1 MTPVQA
7 SRSRLALGL
16 AVLGLAAI
24 ALLWPATAPAQSPSY
39 SRAIPSFPRPLGSAD
54 PAARVRRLGG
64 VEAPAL
70 RARPG
75 PAAAADDHLYRRMAD
90 GAYLPL
96 TAPGYVIVNGVC
108 PATGAIDV
116 RGRMV
121 DLAAAEWLAFGLPVL
136 DFTRTGETAVPR
148 ADGVDIVEPRLNFAT
163 GERISRRA
171 LRLGLMEDDD
181 DVRAAIAG
189 YWAATGSDE
198 ALRLQAV
205 VNYGD
210 REAGWS
216 QPWSAAFVSWLAC
229 ESGLSPQQF
238 RRSGRHFD
246 YVRAAVA
253 ARDGRDPAHAYIAY
267 DLGEA
272 RPTHGDLVCA
282 ARGGA
287 GFASIADIRSR
298 DVDDSTALHCDLVVK
313 TDPAHGRLYAIGGNV
328 AHAVTLSII
337 AIDADGR
344 VLSDLDVIGA
354 RRWFTVLKFRGVP
367 DPARDLDCTPAI
379 LGLPGSYQRYA
390 AAIGASVPEQTP
402 TDADR
407 REAGCPP

>member
-16 AVLGLAAI
+16 AALGLAAI

-39 SRAIPSFPRPLGSAD
+39 SRAIPSFPGPLGSAD

-64 VEAPAL
+64 IIEAPAL

-90 GAYLPL
+90 GAYLPV
-96 TAPGYVIVNGVC
+96 TAPGYVVVNAGC
-108 PATGAIDV
+108 PATGAI
-116 RGRMV
+116 G
-121 DLAAAEWLAFGLPVL
+121 
-136 DFTRTGETAVPR
+136 
-148 ADGVDIVEPRLNFAT
+148 
-163 GERISRRA
+163 
-171 LRLGLMEDDD
+171 
-181 DVRAAIAG
+181 
-189 YWAATGSDE
+189 
-198 ALRLQAV
+198 
-205 VNYGD
+205 
-210 REAGWS
+210 
-216 QPWSAAFVSWLAC
+216 C
-229 ESGLSPQQF
+229 
-238 RRSGRHFD
+238 
-246 YVRAAVA
+246 
-253 ARDGRDPAHAYIAY
+253 
-267 DLGEA
+267 
-272 RPTHGDLVCA
+272 
-282 ARGGA
+282 
-287 GFASIADIRSR
+287 
-298 DVDDSTALHCDLVVK
+298 
-313 TDPAHGRLYAIGGNV
+313 NV

-344 VLSDLDVIGA
+344 VLSNLDVIGA
-354 RRWFTVLKFRGVP
+354 RGWFTALKFRSVP